1 MCGDGC
7 IHAWV
12 LQMDVFEVEERGFYA
27 RIVSK
32 RGRGVAVL
40 LYKAL
45 DSLKGFQFHLK
56 SSNLVSHADQNYVF
70 TFTLHVS
77 IYNPFTYIYMMNN
90 NELTN

>member
-1 MCGDGC
+1 MCGDG
-7 IHAWV
+7 WV

-45 DSLKGFQFHLK
+45 DSLKGFNFHLK
-56 SSNLVSHADQNYVF
+56 SSNLVSSHAENYVF

-77 IYNPFTYIYMMNN
+77 INSFHLYMN
-90 NELTN
+90 NELVNY